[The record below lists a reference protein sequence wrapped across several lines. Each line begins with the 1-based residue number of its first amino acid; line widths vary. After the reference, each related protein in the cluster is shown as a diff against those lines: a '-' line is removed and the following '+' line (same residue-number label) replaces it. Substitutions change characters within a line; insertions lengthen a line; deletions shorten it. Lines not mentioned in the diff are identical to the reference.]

1 MFAIPGMKV
10 SELASI
16 LDSSNTQSSRLLKT
30 QEENYLLYSNTRLI
44 GAAPEAVEA
53 VLRKEGHAYLY
64 KPGIFAVATNVGGAA
79 KTTAAVSLAAAMRR
93 FTGRKR
99 PEGKKGGAVVVV
111 DCDSQASATQ
121 QLLGGAIADGK
132 PVLDDYVEGK
142 CELADV
148 LTPVGDRENNFWVI
162 GSNLNNVFL
171 DRRMTTGGKI
181 RDTIFRLVKDIF
193 EVLGD
198 DATRVVFDT
207 APQLSSTTQSIMCC
221 LGRYGNEVHRR
232 VLLPLRADSF
242 SLRGANIAISELEET
257 LRAYKDCNDVPV
269 AAFFSSYDSRVKISV
284 DIMRR
289 VLEDRTLSAVVVD
302 KVIRYSSEVAKAA
315 LYHQNIYSSGK
326 RTAATDD
333 YTDLALSVLNFER
346 SR

>member
-1 MFAIPGMKV
+1 MGCAFALAN
-10 SELASI
+10 SEGFKLA
-16 LDSSNTQSSRLLKT
+16 LT
-30 QEENYLLYSNTRLI
+30 
-44 GAAPEAVEA
+44 
-53 VLRKEGHAYLY
+53 
-64 KPGIFAVATNVGGAA
+64 
-79 KTTAAVSLAAAMRR
+79 
-93 FTGRKR
+93 
-99 PEGKKGGAVVVV
+99 AVVVV

-284 DIMRR
+284 YIMRR
-289 VLEDRTLSAVVVD
+289 VLEGRTLSAVVVD